1 MFTSEERTMMF
12 ALRSKCYEAK
22 IISKHF
28 SRVIKVVDWGV
39 MKQKVKSIFL
49 LNASHSKQ
57 IQIKNLIRTPENGN
71 VDQYL

>member
-1 MFTSEERTMMF
+1 M
-12 ALRSKCYEAK
+12 KQK

-28 SRVIKVVDWGV
+28 TRVIKVVDWGV

-49 LNASHSKQ
+49 LNTSPSKQ
-57 IQIKNLIRTPENGN
+57 LQIKNLIRTPENGN